1 MKTTVLLPAALM
13 LTAGLCAAQEVGRVI
28 SSTPVFQQVT
38 QPRQVCTTET
48 VATPSQRSGA
58 GAALGAIAGGAL
70 GNAVGQGNGR
80 AVATMLGLFGGAVL
94 GDRVEGQGAPQYQN
108 QQRCTTQTVWENRTS
123 HFNVVYEYGGKQYAV
138 QLPRDPGPTLN
149 LQVTPLDALPPPPAP
164 SMHYLPPGQPQ
175 TFYTQPNFV
184 AMVPP
189 PLPAYYVRPYNPPI
203 GANPNDG
210 YTHGQYWR
218 HRNHDGSWR

>member
-108 QQRCTTQTVWENRTS
+108 LQRCTMQTLWENRIS
-123 HFNVVYEYGGKQYAV
+123 HFNVVYEYGAKQYAV
-138 QLPRDPGPTLN
+138 QLPRDPGPTVN
-149 LQVTPLDALPPPPAP
+149 LQVTPLDALPPPTAP

-175 TFYTQPNFV
+175 TFYTQPDFV
-184 AMVPP
+184 AVVPP
-189 PLPAYYVRPYNPPI
+189 PQPAYYVRPYNPPL
-203 GANPNDG
+203 GANLNYG